1 MIEIYKMIDY
11 NADENYIYLI
21 MLSAHIR
28 IAFGLQSIRPEYY
41 IDVILMN
48 AWMFLAVSL

>member
-1 MIEIYKMIDY
+1 MMEIYKMIDY

-28 IAFGLQSIRPEYY
+28 IAFGLQSIRPVY
-41 IDVILMN
+41 
-48 AWMFLAVSL
+48 